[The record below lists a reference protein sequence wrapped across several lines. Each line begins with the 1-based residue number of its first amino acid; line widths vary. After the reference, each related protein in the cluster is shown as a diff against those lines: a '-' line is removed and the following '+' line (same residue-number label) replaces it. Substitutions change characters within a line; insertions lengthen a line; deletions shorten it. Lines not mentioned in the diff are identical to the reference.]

1 MSHVRITQLSYFFH
15 LVVFMALVVKQRL
28 FTGISI
34 DIIACYSAVGILCI
48 HTHFLSRIINCR
60 FLHTLHATGRHV

>member
-1 MSHVRITQLSYFFH
+1 
-15 LVVFMALVVKQRL
+15 MALVVKQRL
-28 FTGISI
+28 FPGISI

-48 HTHFLSRIINCR
+48 RVHFLSRIINCR